1 MHGMWGGDKGEMV
14 YWCVTVWVLGVD
26 DEHGNGHEEKVKTE
40 LPCSPNIQKKRK
52 RQQHLNH
59 NYEP

>member
-52 RQQHLNH
+52 R
-59 NYEP
+59 